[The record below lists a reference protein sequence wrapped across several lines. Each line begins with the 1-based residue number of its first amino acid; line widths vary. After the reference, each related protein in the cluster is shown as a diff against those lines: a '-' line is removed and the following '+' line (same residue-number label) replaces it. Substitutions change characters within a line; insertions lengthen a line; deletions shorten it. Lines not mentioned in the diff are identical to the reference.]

1 MRIALDCM
9 GGDEF
14 ALSRNVAGA
23 VEAAGDG
30 SLEIVLVGHQ
40 DAIEKELSKYGDSVP
55 PFKIEHA
62 AETVAMDES
71 PSSAI
76 RKKRTSSMWIAVE
89 LLKQKHAEAVM
100 TAGNTG
106 AAMAMAKI
114 QLGTLRNVER
124 PAITTPLPTPAGFS
138 ILVDAGAN
146 VDSKPIHLY
155 QFAVMGSIYARN
167 VCKRSSPRVGLLSVG
182 HEESKGNQ
190 LTKETHALLKKS
202 PLNFLGNIEGRDIFT
217 GNVDVIV
224 CDGFVGNIVLKSSE
238 SVAEMIEGLFR
249 AELQKQWR
257 GKIAGLLIKP
267 LYRNFKKKLSHA
279 EYGGAPL
286 LGINGVCIISHGSSS
301 ARAIRNALFCARDFV
316 IHNLNEHIEK
326 ALNEIP

>member
-23 VEAAGDG
+23 VEAAGDS
-30 SLEIVLVGHQ
+30 SLEIILVGHQ
-40 DAIEKELSKYGDSVP
+40 DAIEKELLKYGDSIP

-62 AETVAMDES
+62 GETVAMDES

-76 RKKRTSSMWIAVE
+76 RKKRTSSMWIAV
-89 LLKQKHAEAVM
+89 KQVREKHAEAVV

-114 QLGTLRNVER
+114 QLGTLQNVER
-124 PAITTPLPTPAGFS
+124 PAIITPLPTPAGFS

-146 VDSKPIHLY
+146 VDCKPKHLY
-155 QFAVMGSIYARN
+155 QFAVMGNIYARN
-167 VCKRSSPRVGLLSVG
+167 VCQRSSPRVGLLSVG
-182 HEESKGNQ
+182 QEESKGNQ
-190 LTKETHALLKKS
+190 LTKETYALLKES
-202 PLNFLGNIEGRDIFT
+202 SLNFLGNIEGRDIFT
-217 GNVDVIV
+217 GTVDVIV
-224 CDGFVGNIVLKSSE
+224 CDGFVGNIVLKSTE
-238 SVAEMIEGLFR
+238 SLAEMLENLLR
-249 AELQKQWR
+249 TELQKQWR

-267 LYRNFKKKLSHA
+267 IYRNFKKKLSHS

-301 ARAIRNALFCARDFV
+301 GKAIRNALFCARDFV
-316 IHNLNEHIEK
+316 IHDLNEHIKE
-326 ALNEIP
+326 ALAES